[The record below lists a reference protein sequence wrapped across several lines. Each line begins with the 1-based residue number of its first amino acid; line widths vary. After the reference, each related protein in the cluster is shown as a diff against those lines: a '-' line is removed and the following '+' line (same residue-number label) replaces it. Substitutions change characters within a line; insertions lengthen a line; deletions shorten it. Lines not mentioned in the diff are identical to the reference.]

1 MIWRDFQ
8 RVLVLFADLY
18 TNTHHITLFSQQP
31 QKRRLGKYP
40 ISGENGVNLPT
51 IKRIVSRFL
60 RTWYYAFFWLQR
72 LFRLDTI
79 FQALSKVDDTN
90 LVWYTIFVIG
100 YRLRSLR
107 FVRGGETNESHPWA
121 HSYYYGRRYSRNYL
135 VFRLQM
141 ARW

>member
-1 MIWRDFQ
+1 MVWFSQSIYSVFISFNYNILFTNISWIIGANSIWRENK
-8 RVLVLFADLY
+8 V
-18 TNTHHITLFSQQP
+18 N
-31 QKRRLGKYP
+31 
-40 ISGENGVNLPT
+40 ISM
-51 IKRIVSRFL
+51 IKRIVLRFL
-60 RTWYYAFFWLQR
+60 CTWYYAFFWLQR

-79 FQALSKVDDTN
+79 FQELSNVDDTN